1 MQALPSDQERTGR
14 RPSTRRSKGTA
25 VRVDS
30 MFRAFSD
37 ETRLRI
43 MRLLHDGALCV
54 GDLVD
59 ILRAPQPTVSRHL
72 AYLRRTG
79 FVETRQHGLW
89 MFYELAPTRSAFHRT
104 LLECLAVCGPLL
116 SAVKDDRARARS
128 VRRSG
133 GCCPEG
139 RRLMEQ
145 CRKGNRKEKEHV
157 HVGPGGNGSV

>member
-1 MQALPSDQERTGR
+1 MSRAG
-14 RPSTRRSKGTA
+14 

-30 MFRAFSD
+30 MFRAFAD
-37 ETRLRI
+37 RTRLRI
-43 MRLLHDGALCV
+43 LRLLQDGPLCV

-72 AYLRRTG
+72 AYLRRAG

-89 MFYELAPTRSAFHRT
+89 MFYELASANSPLHSK
-104 LLECLAVCGPLL
+104 LLECLV
-116 SAVKDDRARARS
+116 VRARLLPEVKADAGLAYR

-145 CRKGNRKEKEHV
+145 SRKE
-157 HVGPGGNGSV
+157 N